1 MRYKWGAIPH
11 EYLWWKCTIVVP
23 WDLIPLCWP
32 LFSIFKLVATELPEL
47 LIILPCTDSRKSWIC
62 TCQAASDEL
71 GMLIIQKLGMSF
83 GKRTVKTT
91 TVFFNYWSIYLCICV
106 NSFWTVPWKS
116 WKVLLPQSTGQVVNT
131 WLDIL
136 RVQAISKHNCGF
148 RSQGDPLPNAGVGTL
163 AFCFALANLV
173 LARGYGM
180 YIHTAGCAVT
190 LHSILS
196 TSTWTFCPCCK
207 PV

>member
-1 MRYKWGAIPH
+1 MSLDTNASYTQTCFILSEKTGKPSTKTWDTQGWLNDFVLSATLISVLSLHICCPCFQHGCLLAPFMRYKWGAIPH

-106 NSFWTVPWKS
+106 NSFWNCTLKVMKS
-116 WKVLLPQSTGQVVNT
+116 PPPAKHGPSGQHLTWHTQS
-131 WLDIL
+131 
-136 RVQAISKHNCGF
+136 
-148 RSQGDPLPNAGVGTL
+148 AGYLKT
-163 AFCFALANLV
+163 
-173 LARGYGM
+173 
-180 YIHTAGCAVT
+180 
-190 LHSILS
+190 
-196 TSTWTFCPCCK
+196 
-207 PV
+207 